1 MEQLQQR
8 MEKSMADLEQDR
20 SASGVGPVVRPFSR
34 VRIMRQ
40 IFFSPEEIAD
50 AESAW
55 EEAYEEGR

>member
-1 MEQLQQR
+1 
-8 MEKSMADLEQDR
+8 MADLEQDR